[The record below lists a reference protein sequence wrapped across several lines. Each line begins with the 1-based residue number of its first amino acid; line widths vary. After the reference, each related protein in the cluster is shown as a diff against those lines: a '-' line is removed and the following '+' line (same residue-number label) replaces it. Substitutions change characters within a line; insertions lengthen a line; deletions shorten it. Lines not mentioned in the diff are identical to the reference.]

1 MILSV
6 TGNEMIGAVN
16 TTVVKLVNDENDKE
30 VTIYNIDPAK
40 KIALKTEQVIP
51 AMMNAKL
58 TMILQ

>member
-1 MILSV
+1 
-6 TGNEMIGAVN
+6 MIGSVN
-16 TTVVKLVNDENDKE
+16 TTVVKLINDENDKE